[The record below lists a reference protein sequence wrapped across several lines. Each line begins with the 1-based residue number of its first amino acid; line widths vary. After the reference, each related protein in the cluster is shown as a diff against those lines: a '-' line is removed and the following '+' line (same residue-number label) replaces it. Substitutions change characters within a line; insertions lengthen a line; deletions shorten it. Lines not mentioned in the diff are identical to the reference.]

1 MVKKEG
7 KKVNRETSKKAL
19 KLPLYLVT
27 ILTLV
32 SHCVL
37 LLANDTVS
45 TVHYSDGLIPLD
57 YGKRPATDLFYEGN
71 ILLPDEADKLRREQ
85 PKFDLS
91 KLDPD
96 ETTVLWK
103 KKKPFLLDE
112 SLDSLP
118 LEVEDPIWYTS
129 TVPSRS
135 GNFRFTIEQET
146 SEGGV
151 ETFVI
156 KDEREIDSKN
166 HSKR

>member
-71 ILLPDEADKLRREQ
+71 I
-85 PKFDLS
+85 F
-91 KLDPD
+91 
-96 ETTVLWK
+96 
-103 KKKPFLLDE
+103 
-112 SLDSLP
+112 
-118 LEVEDPIWYTS
+118 
-129 TVPSRS
+129 
-135 GNFRFTIEQET
+135 
-146 SEGGV
+146 
-151 ETFVI
+151 
-156 KDEREIDSKN
+156 
-166 HSKR
+166 